1 MSKTSEMRLE
11 KMIRDLLSEV
21 DFGNVARPKPVK
33 DSASSN
39 VTQKTWGGKENARPS
54 AATQG
59 SWDVTN
65 TPGGISCHAKDKWTK
80 DQLVAYVTDAV
91 LNNVQ
96 FGNKPFVVS
105 DKTSASSQPS
115 FKKAGDYKYGKTSA
129 STQASF
135 KKPEEFKYG
144 KVSASTQSA
153 WRKGVDGADYTMCYH
168 NGSVKTSII

>member
-105 DKTSASSQPS
+105 DKASASSQPS
-115 FKKAGDYKYGKTSA
+115 FKKAADYKYGKTSA

-168 NGSVKTSII
+168 KGSVKTSII